1 MISWQ
6 KLPNESIKQYN
17 AFRFYL
23 DLGPTRTIAQVYQNK
38 NPFFANRQTIYKW
51 RDTFHWDERV
61 EAYLTDSA
69 AQNETKEEKTLHK
82 IRQGVLE
89 QAQLDYQKLHDAWQ
103 KMYDDLVVKIGD
115 SDHPVKPSEL
125 KALID
130 ARQHLDAFARKAVQ
144 LPSGYSQTKIA
155 EDTQDGPTLLQ
166 DSTRLTKNYQDD
178 ELNDES

>member
-1 MISWQ
+1 MTTWQ

-17 AFRFYL
+17 AFRYYL
-23 DLGPTRTIAQVYQNK
+23 DLGPARTIAQVYKSK
-38 NPFFANRQTIYKW
+38 NPFFGTRQIVYKW
-51 RDTFHWDERV
+51 RDTFHWDERI

-69 AQNETKEEKTLHK
+69 VQNETKEEKTLAK

-89 QAQLDYQKLHDAWQ
+89 QAQVDYEKLHDAWQ
-103 KMYDDLVVKIGD
+103 RMYENFISKIGD
-115 SDHPVKPSEL
+115 TENPVKPSEL
-125 KALID
+125 KSLID

-144 LPSGYSQTKIA
+144 LPSGYSQTKIS
-155 EDTQDGPTLLQ
+155 EDSQDGPTSLE